1 MKFDNVMSGLA
12 GSGVLGGLAGGALSG
27 AVMSNKKAR
36 KAAGTALKVGG
47 LAALGGLAWK
57 SYQSYK
63 AEQDGQSRR
72 THMARPT
79 APVDPV
85 WNDLEESSF
94 AIDAADEKPGSRQLL
109 LIQAMIAAAC
119 ADGHLDSEER
129 DRIMTRVNEAGLAS
143 DEKALVFDS
152 LQKPLSLTELSQR
165 VDCPELAAEVYLAS
179 LLAVDGSRIEAEL
192 YLDALAFRLGVPQ
205 ALVAQMHQQV
215 LEPPQAVA

>member
-1 MKFDNVMSGLA
+1 MKFDNVMAGLA

-57 SYQSYK
+57 SYQAYK
-63 AEQDGQSRR
+63 AEQDGPA
-72 THMARPT
+72 ARAQPARAK
-79 APVDPV
+79 APADPV
-85 WNDLEESSF
+85 WNELDESSF
-94 AIDAADEKPGSRQLL
+94 AIDGADDKAGSRQLL

-129 DRIMTRVNEAGLAS
+129 ERIMARVSEAGLAS
-143 DEKALVFDS
+143 DEKALVFES
-152 LQKPLSLTELSQR
+152 LQRPLGLTELSQR

-179 LLAVDGSRIEAEL
+179 LLAVDNSRMEAEL
-192 YLDALAFRLGVPQ
+192 YLDALAFRLGLPQ
-205 ALVAQMHQQV
+205 TLVAQMHQQV
-215 LEPPQAVA
+215 LAPPRAVA

>member
-57 SYQSYK
+57 SYQAYK
-63 AEQDGQSRR
+63 AEQGVAA
-72 THMARPT
+72 ARPQA
-79 APVDPV
+79 APPQVPADPV
-85 WNDLEESSF
+85 WNDLDESSF
-94 AIDAADEKPGSRQLL
+94 AIDSADQNPGSRQLL

-129 DRIMTRVNEAGLAS
+129 QRIMARVGEAGLAS
-143 DEKALVFDS
+143 DEKALVFDA
-152 LQKPLSLTELSQR
+152 LQNPLGLTEISQR

-205 ALVAQMHQQV
+205 ALVDQMHQQV